1 MQVLALAC
9 SRQGTQ
15 GIIAAALAN
24 GNDARYHLV
33 AADLR
38 CTEQLDAAVKAA
50 ALDLTTPTL
59 ICIECVLCYLQ
70 PHEAAA
76 VLAWAAATFKRG
88 SIVTHEPAAP
98 LHAADAYGSALAAAF
113 TAQGCPIA
121 CPTGGAVGQ
130 CKRLYA
136 AGWEHAAAVTAHSA
150 AARWLAPAER
160 ARVAH
165 FEPFDEVVAL
175 AAVQERY
182 AVAVG
187 SHSASTLQ
195 QLCRGELATSTGDER
210 AQRLSD
216 ELTLLET
223 RAAALEAVL
232 QQRRTAAVWAANGVT
247 LQWSDSW
254 QSSSSDVDSI
264 VTAIRELFKQGLSDV
279 GQQYSA
285 VRKFIKSVLNSD
297 LGTGKQGL
305 LHCYAHNHTA
315 AETAVEA
322 AEQQPAARMLLALA
336 NAQQPLDDTAAAAA
350 AAATSSTDSSSSS
363 SAAASSSQ
371 QVIIGCAAV
380 ANKGSGLVE
389 LKRMSVAPQWRSC
402 GIGSALLSEC
412 ESCARS
418 DMAATEVVLTTLAP
432 LTAARRM
439 YTAHGFAAVSKTDL
453 GQGLYAYEYS
463 KTLAAQGVQ

>member
-1 MQVLALAC
+1 VLALAY
-9 SRQGTQ
+9 SSQGDQ

-38 CTEQLDAAVKAA
+38 CTAQLDTAVKTAA
-50 ALDLTTPTL
+50 MDVTLPTL
-59 ICIECVLCYLQ
+59 TCIECVLCYLQ

-76 VLAWAAATFKRG
+76 VLAWAAATFTRG
-88 SIVTHEPAAP
+88 SIVTHEPTAP
-98 LHAADAYGSALAAAF
+98 LHAVDAYGSALAAAF

-130 CKRLYA
+130 CQRLYA
-136 AGWEHAAAVTAHSA
+136 AGWQHAAAVTARTA

-160 ARVAH
+160 ARVAQL
-165 FEPFDEVVAL
+165 EPFDEIAAL

-182 AVAVG
+182 AVAIA
-187 SHSASTLQ
+187 SHSANTLQ
-195 QLCRGELATSTGDER
+195 QLCEQTVATSTDDTER
-210 AQRLSD
+210 SQRLSD

-232 QQRRTAAVWAANGVT
+232 QQRRTTAIRAANGVT
-247 LQWSDSW
+247 LQWLDSW
-254 QSSSSDVDSI
+254 QSSSSDDAEST
-264 VTAIRELFKQGLSDV
+264 VTAIRELFKQGLSGV
-279 GQQYSA
+279 AQQYSA

-297 LGTGKQGL
+297 LGTGKDGL
-305 LHCYAHNHTA
+305 LHCYAYANSA
-315 AETAVEA
+315 AVVPG
-322 AEQQPAARMLLALA
+322 QQQRPAARMLLALA
-336 NAQQPLDDTAAAAA
+336 TAQQPLDYNA
-350 AAATSSTDSSSSS
+350 DSSSST
-363 SAAASSSQ
+363 AANSSSQ

-380 ANKGSGLVE
+380 EHKGSGLVE

-412 ESCARS
+412 ENCARS
-418 DMAATEVVLTTLAP
+418 EMAATQVVLTTLAS

-439 YTAHGFAAVSKTDL
+439 YITHGFAAASKTDL

-463 KTLAAQGVQ
+463 KTLTLQH

>member
-1 MQVLALAC
+1 VLALAY
-9 SRQGTQ
+9 SSHWNNR
-15 GIIAAALAN
+15 IIAAALAN

-38 CTEQLDAAVKAA
+38 CIEQLDAAVKFA
-50 ALDLTTPTL
+50 ALECTLPTL

-76 VLAWAAATFKRG
+76 VLTWAAVTFKKG
-88 SIVTHEPAAP
+88 SIVTHEPTAP
-98 LHAADAYGSALAAAF
+98 LHSADAYGSALAAAF

-136 AGWEHAAAVTAHSA
+136 AGWQHAAAVTARTA

-160 ARVAH
+160 VRVSQL
-165 FEPFDEVVAL
+165 EPFDEIAAL

-182 AVAVG
+182 AVAVA
-187 SHSASTLQ
+187 SHSGSTLQ
-195 QLCRGELATSTGDER
+195 QLCKQAVTVSTDDTER
-210 AQRLSD
+210 SQWLSD

-232 QQRRTAAVWAANGVT
+232 QQQRTASIWAANGVT
-247 LQWSDSW
+247 LQWLDSW
-254 QSSSSDVDSI
+254 QSSSSDDAESV
-264 VTAIRELFKQGLSDV
+264 VTAIRELFKQGLSGV
-279 GQQYSA
+279 AQQYSA
-285 VRKFIKSVLNSD
+285 VRKFIKTVLNSD
-297 LGTGKQGL
+297 LGTGKEGL
-305 LHCYAHNHTA
+305 LHCYACDHSA
-315 AETAVEA
+315 AAVA
-322 AEQQPAARMLLALA
+322 GQQQRPAARMLLALA
-336 NAQQPLDDTAAAAA
+336 NVQQPLDDTAAAAA
-350 AAATSSTDSSSSS
+350 TDSSSSS
-363 SAAASSSQ
+363 STAASSSQ

-380 ANKGSGLVE
+380 ENKGSGLVE

-402 GIGSALLSEC
+402 GIGSALLTEC

-418 DMAATEVVLTTLAP
+418 NMAATQVVLTTLAP

-439 YTAHGFAAVSKTDL
+439 YTAQGFAAVSKTDL

-463 KTLAAQGVQ
+463 KTLSVQH